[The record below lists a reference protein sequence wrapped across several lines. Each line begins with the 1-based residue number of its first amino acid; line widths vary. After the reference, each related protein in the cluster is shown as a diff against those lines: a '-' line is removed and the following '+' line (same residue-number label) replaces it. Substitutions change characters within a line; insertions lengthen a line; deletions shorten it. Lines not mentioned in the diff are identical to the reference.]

1 MKKMNEKKKAVR
13 FFCICMAVLLFSS
26 IMIWGFQN
34 DWGRIDVRRIEL
46 VGQDGTPIS
55 TLVFIPD
62 NATSE
67 TPAPAVVIYHGRS
80 NQGHSNDTWSMELA
94 RRGYVVFSPDLT
106 GGGESAVMGGGL
118 DIELRAR
125 QAQYVAQYA
134 NSLDIVIPDSLNII
148 GYSLGTQTSALVAEQ
163 MPDQINSL
171 LYVMGPFMVINNLE
185 TIKSLLIDHDITSG
199 FIKADCDQY
208 DFKFIGDAQACR
220 ESVSND
226 LGLDF
231 VIEAN
236 SDTPMGETSYLRYT
250 EVNGAMHQTGNIS
263 GDTITAIIQ
272 FENDINTAPV
282 TLDDSDQAWLPQQIF
297 SGIACV
303 TMMFAFAAAINLI
316 MQLEFFKST
325 MSFKRAPRKE
335 QRGWKAWAIDL
346 LFCLVIPAIL
356 FIKVSTWGMSWFFS
370 TSIFTSQNLNGIML
384 WLLVA
389 MCLIGLIRLAVRTY
403 RRKKAGEV
411 IAASDFCLAPAGGK
425 FYWPNVGK
433 AFIIGLVCTA
443 FFGLWMTA
451 MEGFMGIDYQV
462 WNLSTYL
469 KPSPERVV
477 KAIPYIIVIFIVMFS
492 GNISQRV
499 LPSTGNERKDMWIA
513 VTVNTV
519 LTASALFVLLL
530 MQYGGSFLYGTGEV
544 IFKQGAGKSVG
555 ALDFAFGYCY
565 MMGGTTGVVTY
576 LYRKHGNIWV
586 GVIPCAIFAGV
597 VTLSSF
603 TLVH

>member
-171 LYVMGPFMVINNLE
+171 LYVMGPFMVINNME

-236 SDTPMGETSYLRYT
+236 SDTPMGETSYLRYI
-250 EVNGAMHQTGNIS
+250 EVNGTMHQTGNIS

-403 RRKKAGEV
+403 RRKTAGEV

-433 AFIIGLVCTA
+433 AFIIGLVCVC

-451 MEGFMGIDYQV
+451 MEGFMGINYQL

-469 KPSPERVV
+469 KPSPERII
-477 KAIPYIIVIFIVMFS
+477 KAIPYIIIIMIVMFS

-519 LTASALFVLLL
+519 MTAFALFLLL
-530 MQYGGSFLYGTGEV
+530 VIQYGGSLIAGTGWVPFEGV
-544 IFKQGAGKSVG
+544 NGSTG

-576 LYRKHGNIWV
+576 LYRKYGNIWV

>member
-1 MKKMNEKKKAVR
+1 MNEKKKAVR

-26 IMIWGFQN
+26 IMIWGFQS
-34 DWGRIDVRRIEL
+34 DWGRVEIRRLDLAGE
-46 VGQDGTPIS
+46 DGTPIS
-55 TLVFIPD
+55 TLVYIPE
-62 NATSE
+62 NATTE
-67 TPAPAVVIYHGRS
+67 TPAPVAVIYHGRS

-106 GGGESAVMGGGL
+106 GGGESAVMGGGQNA
-118 DIELRAR
+118 ELRAK
-125 QAQYVAQYA
+125 QALYVAQYA
-134 NSLDIVIPDSLNII
+134 NSLDFVIPDSLNII
-148 GYSLGTQTSALVAEQ
+148 GYSLGTATSVLVASQ
-163 MPDQINSL
+163 IPDQVNSI
-171 LYVMGPFMVINNLE
+171 LYVMGPFMVRRNMD
-185 TIKSLLIDHDITSG
+185 TVKSMLVDYDITSG

-208 DFKFIGDAQACR
+208 DFNFIGDAQACR
-220 ESVSND
+220 ESVSKD

-231 VIEAN
+231 VIEPN
-236 SDTPMGETSYLRYT
+236 TDTPMGETSYLRYT

-263 GDTITAIIQ
+263 GEAITAIIQ

-282 TLDDSDQAWLPQQIF
+282 ELADSDQAWLPQQIF
-297 SGIACV
+297 SGVACV
-303 TMMFAFAAAINLI
+303 TMMFALAASVNLL

-335 QRGWKAWAIDL
+335 QRGWKAWVIDL
-346 LFCLVIPAIL
+346 LFCLVIPALL
-356 FIKVSTWGMSWFFS
+356 FIKVSTWGMNWFFS

-433 AFIIGLVCTA
+433 ALIIGLVCTA

-544 IFKQGAGKSVG
+544 IFKQQGGSTG

-576 LYRKHGNIWV
+576 LYRKHGNV
-586 GVIPCAIFAGV
+586 LCGVIPASIFCGLF
-597 VTLSSF
+597 TLLSF
-603 TLVH
+603 TLVR

>member
-1 MKKMNEKKKAVR
+1 MNEKKKAVR

-26 IMIWGFQN
+26 IMIWGFQSA
-34 DWGRIDVRRIEL
+34 WGRVEIRRLDLAGE
-46 VGQDGTPIS
+46 DGTPIS
-55 TLVFIPD
+55 TLVYIPD
-62 NATSE
+62 NATTE
-67 TPAPAVVIYHGRS
+67 TPAPVAVIYHGRS

-106 GGGESAVMGGGL
+106 GGGESAVMGGGQ
-118 DIELRAR
+118 DAELRAR
-125 QAQYVAQYA
+125 QALYVAQYA
-134 NSLDIVIPDSLNII
+134 NSLDFVIKDSVNII
-148 GYSLGTQTSALVAEQ
+148 GYSLGTQTSVLVAAQ
-163 MPDQINSL
+163 MPDQVNSL
-171 LYVMGPFMVINNLE
+171 LYVMGPFMVRRNMD
-185 TIKSLLIDHDITSG
+185 TVKSLLVDYDITSG

-208 DFKFIGDAQACR
+208 DFNFIGDAQACR

-236 SDTPMGETSYLRYT
+236 SHTPMGETSYLRYT

-263 GDTITAIIQ
+263 GEAITAIIQ

-282 TLDDSDQAWLPQQIF
+282 ELADSDQAWLPQQIF

-303 TMMFAFAAAINLI
+303 TMMFALAAAINLL
-316 MQLEFFKST
+316 MQLNFFKST

-335 QRGWKAWAIDL
+335 QRGLKAWAIDL
-346 LFCLVIPAIL
+346 LFCLVIPALL
-356 FIKVSTWGMSWFFS
+356 FIKVSTWGMNWFFS

-403 RRKKAGEV
+403 RRKAAGEV
-411 IAASDFCLAPAGGK
+411 IAASDFCLAPQGGK

-433 AFIIGLVCTA
+433 ALIIGLVCTA

-469 KPSPERVV
+469 KPSPERIV
-477 KAIPYIIVIFIVMFS
+477 KAIPYIIIIFIVMFS

-499 LPSTGNERKDMWIA
+499 LPSTGNERRDMWIA

-544 IFKQGAGKSVG
+544 IFKQNGGSTG

-576 LYRKHGNIWV
+576 LYRKHGNV
-586 GVIPCAIFAGV
+586 LCGVIPASIFCGLF
-597 VTLSSF
+597 TLLSF
-603 TLVH
+603 TLVR